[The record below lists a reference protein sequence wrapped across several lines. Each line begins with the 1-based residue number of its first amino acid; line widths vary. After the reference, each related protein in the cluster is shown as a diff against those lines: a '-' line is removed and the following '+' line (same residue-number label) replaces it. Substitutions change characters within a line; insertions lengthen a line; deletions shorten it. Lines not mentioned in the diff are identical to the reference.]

1 MTNYCK
7 TYLISEDTITYENVL
22 TDELKTVYI
31 DNPFDD
37 LAYQKVNN
45 IMVSGAYTDKH
56 VIDHIRA
63 LMQPNEQGNQFTR
76 IFIYYVCDGVVDCS
90 LTLTTLALP
99 LDMITDFV
107 TAMLT
112 CADPDRLNEFTFEFT
127 RPTYDCTEFVIETS
141 R

>member
-7 TYLISEDTITYENVL
+7 TYLSSEDTITFENVL
-22 TDELKTVYI
+22 TDEVKTVYI

-37 LAYQKVNN
+37 IQYQKDHN
-45 IMVSGAYTDKH
+45 IMVSGDYVDKH
-56 VIDHIRA
+56 LINHIMA
-63 LMQPNEQGNQFTR
+63 LMNPNEQGTQFTH

-90 LTLTTLALP
+90 VNLNTFALS

-107 TAMLT
+107 TALIT
-112 CADPDRLNEFTFEFT
+112 CADPDRINEFTFEFT
-127 RPTYDCTEFVIETS
+127 RPNYDCTEFAIETS